1 MNYKIICESA
11 SNVYKLKN
19 VPYECISATIDT
31 CVSRYNDDRGLDIS
45 LMMDQIATCP
55 SEIEISTPSVK
66 QWFDTFKADVNFA
79 LCNTSLLSSSYN
91 NAILAKHKFEALNP
105 NKKVFVINTNTTGP
119 ALQLVIEKLYNLL
132 QVETDFEEVFKK
144 IQEYVQNV
152 HVFITSIKPSAHA
165 YKNVFTTFN
174 SVLNTIGLPLVSTLR
189 KQRLC
194 TSNAH
199 MLRSIVH
206 NIKKEGFSGNRII
219 LAHHQNEESIV
230 TLKNM
235 LYKTFGPI
243 QIDVTSN
250 SGINTYYFGKEAILV
265 GYEK

>member
-1 MNYKIICESA
+1 
-11 SNVYKLKN
+11 
-19 VPYECISATIDT
+19 
-31 CVSRYNDDRGLDIS
+31 
-45 LMMDQIATCP
+45 
-55 SEIEISTPSVK
+55 
-66 QWFDTFKADVNFA
+66 
-79 LCNTSLLSSSYN
+79 
-91 NAILAKHKFEALNP
+91 
-105 NKKVFVINTNTTGP
+105 
-119 ALQLVIEKLYNLL
+119 
-132 QVETDFEEVFKK
+132 
-144 IQEYVQNV
+144 
-152 HVFITSIKPSAHA
+152 
-165 YKNVFTTFN
+165 
-174 SVLNTIGLPLVSTLR
+174 
-189 KQRLC
+189 
-194 TSNAH
+194 